1 MVYDKFEHVLM
12 SLHMTDLVSFSPK
25 IYSYS
30 YQQLDDLRLELNRSH
45 ELRKSLESCI
55 VEMSKELDDLKL
67 QLSHSQGKQKE
78 LESRL
83 EKMPFLRDYAYQQ
96 DLQIDLLKVR
106 IESLE
111 NRQI

>member
-1 MVYDKFEHVLM
+1 MQLEKLQQEKTNLE
-12 SLHMTDLVSFSPK
+12 LQIRNTPK
-25 IYSYS
+25 IN
-30 YQQLDDLRLELNRSH
+30 QQLDDLRLELNRSH